1 MLTEAQR
8 DAVFARRA
16 ETLAAAAPGTEE
28 DTFEVLVF
36 AIESE
41 RYAFPG
47 SQVREVRP
55 LGLLS
60 RLPGTPALIRGLI
73 NVRGRIVPVIDL
85 RPLLGMPSDERPLM
99 SVVLVAAP
107 GGDVGVLATDRPTV
121 RLLRSQDIVQP
132 PVGTLSGLDPSCAR
146 GITTDLVLVLDAER
160 LLADSR
166 LVVQYDAHSMA

>member
-16 ETLAAAAPGTEE
+16 ESLAAAAPRAEE
-28 DTFEVLVF
+28 DSFEALVF
-36 AIESE
+36 AIDSE
-41 RYAFPG
+41 QYAFPG

-85 RPLLGMPSDERPLM
+85 RPLLGMPSDEPRPLM
-99 SVVLVAAP
+99 SVVLVSVP
-107 GGDVGVLATDRPTV
+107 G
-121 RLLRSQDIVQP
+121 
-132 PVGTLSGLDPSCAR
+132 
-146 GITTDLVLVLDAER
+146 
-160 LLADSR
+160 
-166 LVVQYDAHSMA
+166 